1 MTGKDLFEI
10 ISDIDDNYITEA
22 HEEDLLNPGTSSSSE
37 GISSSEG
44 ASSSSAKAPVPAA
57 PAKRRKLI
65 RIVLPAAAGIA
76 ALALAVFGLWK
87 AGIIGGKKDLIEQQC
102 ETLTSFTA
110 DVTTAATTIPMSTG
124 DATTTTEGLEP
135 HVSLE
140 SSEVIVT
147 NPTDFHGDVLVSIS
161 IPEDKKIEKDGGLVP
176 SELELTI
183 TNEGTS
189 PLYIEEVFTLQ
200 KQGDDGE
207 WEDAVVFRHA
217 NMSFDERC
225 IAAGDTS
232 TITVGILPEHDELW
246 SGPARLILNVHFY
259 EPDPD
264 DWTKIS
270 HETAFYMKA
279 AEFDL

>member
-22 HEEDLLNPGTSSSSE
+22 HEEDILNPVAS
-37 GISSSEG
+37 SSSEG

-57 PAKRRKLI
+57 PAKRAKLI
-65 RIVLPAAAGIA
+65 RFVLPTIAGIA
-76 ALALAVFGLWK
+76 AIALAVFGLWK
-87 AGIIGGKKDLIEQQC
+87 AGIIGGKKNLIEPQSDSIIAV
-102 ETLTSFTA
+102 TDTIDPDL
-110 DVTTAATTIPMSTG
+110 TTAATTIPMTTG
-124 DATTTTEGLEP
+124 DATTTTESTEA
-135 HVSLE
+135 HISDQA
-140 SSEVIVT
+140 SEVIVT
-147 NPTDFHGDVLVSIS
+147 NPTDFHGDLQVSIS
-161 IPEDKKIEKDGGLVP
+161 IPEDKKIEKDGVLVP

-207 WEDAVVFRHA
+207 WEDATVFRHET
-217 NMSFDERC
+217 MPFDERC

-232 TITVGILPEHDELW
+232 TITVGILPEHGELW

-259 EPDPD
+259 EPDPN
-264 DWTKIS
+264 DWRMIS

-279 AEFDL
+279 ADFDL